1 MHDLL
6 WAPQFCNDYSLILEF
21 LPRVLAKEKWYTHFD
36 WYLETP
42 LKKSFSAL
50 IKLVRFQEY
59 GYFILITSL
68 LGAVTAGGILSDRLL
83 AILLANGLVVGFA
96 HMVNDIEDAAED
108 VFSLKNSLRN
118 PISSGLILPK
128 TARLTA
134 AIVGLIAVALFA
146 LMGRWPWIF
155 GAGNLVLGL
164 IYSHKAIRL
173 KALPLVAF
181 ISRGALLAGLPFL
194 SSYFTFSDS
203 LNRIW
208 YWPFLWLISLSL
220 LFDLHSERS
229 GEERTRFS
237 RWNEISVQ
245 HGERFANVLMI
256 GVIIVVASTGV
267 VSMFLINLFPSWVI
281 IIILMLLTLLI
292 VPPYFKYRRDRTGV
306 DLADLLFHGLVHA
319 FAIGLMLQF
328 LLPALVRIIRPG
340 CF

>member
-1 MHDLL
+1 
-6 WAPQFCNDYSLILEF
+6 
-21 LPRVLAKEKWYTHFD
+21 LA
-36 WYLETP
+36 
-42 LKKSFSAL
+42 
-50 IKLVRFQEY
+50 
-59 GYFILITSL
+59 
-68 LGAVTAGGILSDRLL
+68 
-83 AILLANGLVVGFA
+83 
-96 HMVNDIEDAAED
+96 
-108 VFSLKNSLRN
+108 
-118 PISSGLILPK
+118 
-128 TARLTA
+128 
-134 AIVGLIAVALFA
+134 
-146 LMGRWPWIF
+146 
-155 GAGNLVLGL
+155 
-164 IYSHKAIRL
+164 
-173 KALPLVAF
+173 AF

-229 GEERTRFS
+229 GEEKIRFS

>member
-21 LPRVLAKEKWYTHFD
+21 LPRVLAKEKWYTHID
-36 WYLETP
+36 WYPETP

-146 LMGRWPWIF
+146 LMGRWPVSYTHLDVYKRQASACSATSATNFILSDTPILSTICREVNADF
-155 GAGNLVLGL
+155 VKPL
-164 IYSHKAIRL
+164 YS
-173 KALPLVAF
+173 
-181 ISRGALLAGLPFL
+181 
-194 SSYFTFSDS
+194 
-203 LNRIW
+203 
-208 YWPFLWLISLSL
+208 
-220 LFDLHSERS
+220 
-229 GEERTRFS
+229 
-237 RWNEISVQ
+237 
-245 HGERFANVLMI
+245 
-256 GVIIVVASTGV
+256 
-267 VSMFLINLFPSWVI
+267 
-281 IIILMLLTLLI
+281 
-292 VPPYFKYRRDRTGV
+292 
-306 DLADLLFHGLVHA
+306 
-319 FAIGLMLQF
+319 LQMD
-328 LLPALVRIIRPG
+328 
-340 CF
+340 

>member
-21 LPRVLAKEKWYTHFD
+21 LPRVLAKEKWYTHID
-36 WYLETP
+36 WYPETP

-181 ISRGALLAGLPFL
+181 ISRGALLAGLPF
-194 SSYFTFSDS
+194 
-203 LNRIW
+203 I
-208 YWPFLWLISLSL
+208 
-220 LFDLHSERS
+220 E
-229 GEERTRFS
+229 
-237 RWNEISVQ
+237 
-245 HGERFANVLMI
+245 
-256 GVIIVVASTGV
+256 
-267 VSMFLINLFPSWVI
+267 
-281 IIILMLLTLLI
+281 
-292 VPPYFKYRRDRTGV
+292 
-306 DLADLLFHGLVHA
+306 LFH
-319 FAIGLMLQF
+319 FF
-328 LLPALVRIIRPG
+328 
-340 CF
+340 